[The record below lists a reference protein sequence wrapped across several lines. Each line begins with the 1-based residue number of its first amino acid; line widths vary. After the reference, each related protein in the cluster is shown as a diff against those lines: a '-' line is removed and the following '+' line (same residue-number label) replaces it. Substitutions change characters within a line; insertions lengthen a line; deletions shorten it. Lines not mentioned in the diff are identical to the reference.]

1 MSSPRSFQMA
11 ESQSDGP
18 EILVENVSLND
29 EVRYNV
35 LTKQWTNIH
44 SFKFPTRYVSLH
56 RTSMRADNFVYKYRL

>member
-1 MSSPRSFQMA
+1 MA

-18 EILVENVSLND
+18 PYPDILVENVSLND

-44 SFKFPTRYVSLH
+44 SFKFPTRYVLSLH
-56 RTSMRADNFVYKYRL
+56 RTSMRADNFVYKYRF